1 MRKPEM
7 NSVKLKIHRL
17 NISIHQTIQICIY
30 KCFILIFI
38 LLLTIPKINVKAS
51 EQESTPVSVAL
62 EQEIHSTGVVPNENI
77 IMRTD
82 TSAVIDMAMQP
93 GVFTEGSSYPN
104 GENTYEQLKVPTQII
119 KTGGFYF
126 IVDCYHNQVLYNHQM
141 TTDVEGWKVLTRDV
155 ELPHSIASDGNV
167 FLVTDTERNRILVFQ
182 WEFSR
187 FRHVQTF
194 TEIGERP
201 HYIEYD
207 RESQSFFV
215 WSSMTGE
222 MYIFK
227 TNLTGTV
234 CLSQVRQLFE
244 LENYYVRSFTIM
256 GDKILFPSGTNG
268 YMILADKSTLEV
280 KERYPVTPEIAGMAY
295 ATKIGSYYYMTI
307 ACDLKADQKKATMIR
322 TTDLTNL
329 SEGIYETVYTQ
340 ISAVPN
346 GIPYYIDFFDGAF
359 YMTQHNTSKSVVKF
373 QIQNDMIVNTKMMF

>member
-1 MRKPEM
+1 MEM
-7 NSVKLKIHRL
+7 NNDIRQDRQKKIRA
-17 NISIHQTIQICIY
+17 Y
-30 KCFILIFI
+30 KCLPLILIMLFAI
-38 LLLTIPKINVKAS
+38 SKITVKAS
-51 EQESTPVSVAL
+51 EQESTSVNAPS
-62 EQEIHSTGVVPNENI
+62 EQENYSTNLVANENI
-77 IMRTD
+77 IVRTD
-82 TSAVIDMAMQP
+82 TSAVIDMAMQS
-93 GVFTEGSSYPN
+93 GVSVKDASYPN

-141 TTDVEGWKVLTRDV
+141 TTDVKDWKVLTRDV

-194 TEIGERP
+194 TEIGKRP
-201 HYIEYD
+201 HYIAYD
-207 RESQSFFV
+207 WETQSFFV

-227 TNLTGTV
+227 TDLTGTV
-234 CLSQVRQLFE
+234 CFSQVRQLFE
-244 LENYYVRSFTIM
+244 LENYYVRSFAIM
-256 GDKILFPSGTNG
+256 GDKILFPSGTNS
-268 YMILADKSTLEV
+268 YMILADKNTLEV
-280 KERYPVTPEIAGMAY
+280 EERYPVTPEIAGMAY
-295 ATKIGSYYYMTI
+295 AIKIGSYYYMTI

-329 SEGIYETVYTQ
+329 SEGIYETVYAQ
-340 ISAVPN
+340 MSSAHN
-346 GIPYYIDFFDGAF
+346 GIPYYIDYFDGAF

-373 QIQNDMIVNTKMMF
+373 QIQNDAIVNTKMMF